1 MKFIL
6 DQAFLGENPINPLNI
21 SNINSPAD
29 SLNSLD
35 INPVFNEMAEQEEQ
49 PHLTLKMIEMLM
61 PSYDGISDVRDF
73 VRRLQQLYDQCPQEQ
88 RQYFLM
94 LSKLKLK
101 LKGAARDLIEGVE
114 VNVFQNYVD
123 RLINLFSPD
132 NENVTSQADFTSCKQ
147 LKNESVQEFAARVQ
161 TAKRRLCDRLTAKR
175 AEMGGQIL
183 ESQVLN
189 VFLAGLKSSLRQFM
203 KFRPVT
209 VATKRCRDFFSL
221 NNESNFQ

>member
-1 MKFIL
+1 M
-6 DQAFLGENPINPLNI
+6 
-21 SNINSPAD
+21 
-29 SLNSLD
+29 
-35 INPVFNEMAEQEEQ
+35 
-49 PHLTLKMIEMLM
+49 LK
-61 PSYDGISDVRDF
+61 VRFVVEVKEFTTSF

-94 LSKLKLK
+94 LSKFK

-147 LKNESVQEFAARVQ
+147 LKNESVQEFA
-161 TAKRRLCDRLTAKR
+161 
-175 AEMGGQIL
+175 
-183 ESQVLN
+183 LN

-209 VATKRCRDFFSL
+209 VATKRCREFFNL
-221 NNESNFQ
+221 NNESNFQQ